1 MVQIA
6 PSILAA
12 DFANLGNA
20 IRLVESAGAE
30 VIHVDVMDGHFV
42 PNITMGPPVVA
53 SIRKVTTLPL
63 DVHLM
68 IEDPDAYIQPF
79 VEAGADWISV
89 HVEAC
94 RHLDRTVQ
102 LIRSC
107 GAKPG
112 VVLNPAT
119 SISTLDE
126 TLRLVDFVLVM
137 TVNPGF
143 GGQRFLPYTLE
154 KVQRLRK
161 VIQHKGLSAKIEV
174 DGGIGLENVADLVKS
189 GANILVVGSQI
200 FGDPDPA
207 AAVRET
213 EDTGRAMRSR
223 SADVGLN
230 LGGFE

>member
-12 DFANLGNA
+12 DFANLGSA

-53 SIRKVTTLPL
+53 SIRKVTSLPL

-79 VEAGADWISV
+79 ADAGADWISV
-89 HVEAC
+89 HVETC
-94 RHLDRTVQ
+94 PHLDRTLQ
-102 LIRSC
+102 LIRSY
-107 GAKPG
+107 GARPG

-119 SISTLDE
+119 SLSTLDE
-126 TLRLVDFVLVM
+126 VLRLVEYVLIM

-161 VIQHKGLSAKIEV
+161 VIQHKGLSARIEV
-174 DGGIGLENVADLVKS
+174 DGGVSLENVPDLVRS

-207 AAVRET
+207 AAVKQLKALAERC
-213 EDTGRAMRSR
+213 AVNSQ
-223 SADVGLN
+223 SLA
-230 LGGFE
+230 

>member
-12 DFANLGNA
+12 DFANLGGA

-53 SIRKVTTLPL
+53 SIRKVTSLPL

-79 VEAGADWISV
+79 VDAGADWISV
-89 HVEAC
+89 HVETC
-94 RHLDRTVQ
+94 PHLDRTLQ
-102 LIRSC
+102 LIRSL

-119 SISTLDE
+119 SLSTLDE
-126 TLRLVDFVLVM
+126 VVRIVDHVLVM

-174 DGGIGLENVADLVKS
+174 DGGVSLENVPDLVKS
-189 GANILVVGSQI
+189 GAQILVVGSQI
-200 FGDPDPA
+200 FGDSDAA
-207 AAVRET
+207 AAVKKLKALAE
-213 EDTGRAMRSR
+213 R
-223 SADVGLN
+223 SAADPQSLA
-230 LGGFE
+230 

>member
-12 DFANLGNA
+12 DFANLGGA

-53 SIRKVTTLPL
+53 SIRKVTSLAL

-79 VEAGADWISV
+79 VDAGADWISV
-89 HVEAC
+89 HVETC
-94 RHLDRTVQ
+94 PHLDRTLQ

-119 SISTLDE
+119 SLSTLDE
-126 TLRLVDFVLVM
+126 ALRLVEYVLIM

-174 DGGIGLENVADLVKS
+174 DGGVSLENVPDLVKS
-189 GANILVVGSQI
+189 GANILVIGSQI

-207 AAVRET
+207 AAVKKLKALAE
-213 EDTGRAMRSR
+213 R
-223 SADVGLN
+223 SAVDPQSLA
-230 LGGFE
+230 

>member
-12 DFANLGNA
+12 DFANLGGA

-53 SIRKVTTLPL
+53 SIRKVTSLPL

-79 VEAGADWISV
+79 VDAGADWISV
-89 HVEAC
+89 HVETC
-94 RHLDRTVQ
+94 HHLDRTLQ

-119 SISTLDE
+119 SLSTLDE
-126 TLRLVDFVLVM
+126 ALRLVEYVLIM

-174 DGGIGLENVADLVKS
+174 DGGVSLENVPDLVES
-189 GANILVVGSQI
+189 GANILVIGSQI

-207 AAVRET
+207 AAVKKLKALAE
-213 EDTGRAMRSR
+213 R
-223 SADVGLN
+223 SAVDPQSLA
-230 LGGFE
+230 

>member
-12 DFANLGNA
+12 DFADLGSA
-20 IRLVESAGAE
+20 IRLAESAGAE

-42 PNITMGPPVVA
+42 PNITIGPPVVA
-53 SIRKVTTLPL
+53 SIRKVTSLPL

-79 VEAGADWISV
+79 VDAGADWISV
-89 HVEAC
+89 HVETC
-94 RHLDRTVQ
+94 PHLDRTLQ
-102 LIRSC
+102 LIRSL

-119 SISTLDE
+119 SLSTLDE
-126 TLRLVDFVLVM
+126 VLRIVDHVLVM

-174 DGGIGLENVADLVKS
+174 DGGVSLENVPDLVKS

-207 AAVRET
+207 AAVNKLKALAERC
-213 EDTGRAMRSR
+213 AVNPQLL
-223 SADVGLN
+223 A
-230 LGGFE
+230 

>member
-12 DFANLGNA
+12 DFANLGDA

-53 SIRKVTTLPL
+53 SIRKVTSLPL

-68 IEDPDAYIQPF
+68 IEDPDAYVQPF
-79 VEAGADWISV
+79 VDAGADWISV
-89 HVEAC
+89 HVETC
-94 RHLDRTVQ
+94 PHLDRTLE

-119 SISTLDE
+119 SLSTLDE
-126 TLRLVDFVLVM
+126 ALRLVEYVLIM

-174 DGGIGLENVADLVKS
+174 DGGVSLENVPDLVKS
-189 GANILVVGSQI
+189 GANILVIGSQI

-207 AAVRET
+207 AAVKKLKALAE
-213 EDTGRAMRSR
+213 R
-223 SADVGLN
+223 SAVDPQSLA
-230 LGGFE
+230 

>member
-1 MVQIA
+1 MIQIA

-12 DFANLGNA
+12 DFADLGNA
-20 IRLVESAGAE
+20 IRIAESAGAE

-42 PNITMGPPVVA
+42 PNITMGPPIVA

-79 VEAGADWISV
+79 VNAGADWISV
-89 HVEAC
+89 HVETC
-94 RHLDRTVQ
+94 PHLDRTLQ
-102 LIRSC
+102 LVRSL
-107 GAKPG
+107 GARPG

-119 SISTLDE
+119 SLSTLDE
-126 TLRLVDFVLVM
+126 ALCLVEYVLIM

-161 VIQHKGLSAKIEV
+161 VIQQKGLSVKIEV
-174 DGGIGLENVADLVKS
+174 DGGVSLE
-189 GANILVVGSQI
+189 
-200 FGDPDPA
+200 
-207 AAVRET
+207 
-213 EDTGRAMRSR
+213 
-223 SADVGLN
+223 
-230 LGGFE
+230 

>member
-12 DFANLGNA
+12 DFADLGNS

-53 SIRKVTTLPL
+53 SIRKVTSLPL

-68 IEDPDAYIQPF
+68 IEDPDAYVQPF
-79 VEAGADWISV
+79 VDAGADWISV
-89 HVEAC
+89 HVETC
-94 RHLDRTVQ
+94 PHLDRTLQ

-119 SISTLDE
+119 SLSTLDE
-126 TLRLVDFVLVM
+126 VLRIVDHVLVM

-143 GGQRFLPYTLE
+143 GSQRFLPYTLE

-161 VIQHKGLSAKIEV
+161 VIQHKGLSARIEV
-174 DGGIGLENVADLVKS
+174 DGGVSLENVPDLVKS

-207 AAVRET
+207 DAVRKLKALAERCAV
-213 EDTGRAMRSR
+213 DPQSLA
-223 SADVGLN
+223 
-230 LGGFE
+230 

>member
-12 DFANLGNA
+12 DFANLGGA
-20 IRLVESAGAE
+20 IRLVESVGAE

-53 SIRKVTTLPL
+53 SIRKVTSLPL

-79 VEAGADWISV
+79 VDAGADWISV
-89 HVEAC
+89 HVETC
-94 RHLDRTVQ
+94 PHLDRTLQ
-102 LIRSC
+102 LIRSL

-119 SISTLDE
+119 SLSTLDE
-126 TLRLVDFVLVM
+126 VLRIVDHVLVM

-174 DGGIGLENVADLVKS
+174 DGGVSLENVPDLVKS
-189 GANILVVGSQI
+189 GAQILVVGSQI

-207 AAVRET
+207 AAVKKLKALAE
-213 EDTGRAMRSR
+213 R
-223 SADVGLN
+223 SAVDPQSLA
-230 LGGFE
+230 

>member
-20 IRLVESAGAE
+20 IRLVESAGADI
-30 VIHVDVMDGHFV
+30 IHVDVMDGHFV

-68 IEDPDAYIQPF
+68 IEDPDAFVQPF
-79 VEAGADWISV
+79 ADAGADWISV

-94 RHLDRTVQ
+94 RHLDRTLQ

-119 SISTLDE
+119 SLSTLDE
-126 TLRLVDFVLVM
+126 TLRLVDYVLVM

-174 DGGIGLENVADLVKS
+174 DGGIGLENVPDLVRS

-200 FGDPDPA
+200 FGTPDPA
-207 AAVRET
+207 DAVRKLKAFAEPCVV
-213 EDTGRAMRSR
+213 DPQSLA
-223 SADVGLN
+223 
-230 LGGFE
+230 

>member
-12 DFANLGNA
+12 DFANLGGA

-53 SIRKVTTLPL
+53 SIRKVTSLPL

-79 VEAGADWISV
+79 VDAGADWISV
-89 HVEAC
+89 HVETC
-94 RHLDRTVQ
+94 PHLDRTLQ
-102 LIRSC
+102 LIRSL

-119 SISTLDE
+119 SLSTLDE
-126 TLRLVDFVLVM
+126 VLRIVDHVLVM

-174 DGGIGLENVADLVKS
+174 DGGVSLENVPDLVKS
-189 GANILVVGSQI
+189 GAQILVVGSQI

-207 AAVRET
+207 AAVKKLKALAE
-213 EDTGRAMRSR
+213 R
-223 SADVGLN
+223 SAVDPQSLA
-230 LGGFE
+230 

>member
-12 DFANLGNA
+12 DFADLGNG

-53 SIRKVTTLPL
+53 SIRKVTSLPL

-79 VEAGADWISV
+79 VDAGADWISV
-89 HVEAC
+89 HVETC
-94 RHLDRTVQ
+94 PHLDRTLQ

-119 SISTLDE
+119 SLSTLDE
-126 TLRLVDFVLVM
+126 ALRLVEYVLVM

-143 GGQRFLPYTLE
+143 GGQHFLPYTLE

-161 VIQHKGLSAKIEV
+161 VIQHKGLSARIEV
-174 DGGIGLENVADLVKS
+174 DGGVSLENVPDLVNS

-200 FGDPDPA
+200 FGDPNPA
-207 AAVRET
+207 EAVRKLKELA
-213 EDTGRAMRSR
+213 ER
-223 SADVGLN
+223 SAVDRQL
-230 LGGFE
+230 LA

>member
-94 RHLDRTVQ
+94 RHLDRTIQ

-119 SISTLDE
+119 SLSTLDE
-126 TLRLVDFVLVM
+126 TLRLVDYVLVM

-174 DGGIGLENVADLVKS
+174 DGGVGLENVPDLVKS

-207 AAVRET
+207 EAVQEA
-213 EDTGRAMRSR
+213 EGTG
-223 SADVGLN
+223 
-230 LGGFE
+230 

>member
-20 IRLVESAGAE
+20 IRLVESAGAD

-68 IEDPDAYIQPF
+68 IEDPDAYVQPF
-79 VEAGADWISV
+79 ADAGADWISV

-94 RHLDRTVQ
+94 RHLDRTLQ

-119 SISTLDE
+119 SLSTLDE
-126 TLRLVDFVLVM
+126 TLRLVDYVLVM

-154 KVQRLRK
+154 KVQRLKK

-174 DGGIGLENVADLVKS
+174 DGGIGLENVPDLVRS
-189 GANILVVGSQI
+189 GADILVVGSQI
-200 FGDPDPA
+200 FGAPDPA
-207 AAVRET
+207 EALRKLKALAEPCAV
-213 EDTGRAMRSR
+213 DPQSLA
-223 SADVGLN
+223 
-230 LGGFE
+230 

>member
-12 DFANLGNA
+12 DFADLGGA
-20 IRLVESAGAE
+20 IRLVESAGAQ

-53 SIRKVTTLPL
+53 SIRKVTSLPL

-79 VEAGADWISV
+79 ADAGADWISV
-89 HVEAC
+89 HVETC
-94 RHLDRTVQ
+94 PHLDRTLQ

-107 GAKPG
+107 GAKSG

-119 SISTLDE
+119 SLSTLDE
-126 TLRLVDFVLVM
+126 ALRLVEYVLIM

-161 VIQHKGLSAKIEV
+161 VIQHKGLSARIEV
-174 DGGIGLENVADLVKS
+174 DGGVSLENVPDLVKS

-207 AAVRET
+207 AAVKKLKALAE
-213 EDTGRAMRSR
+213 R
-223 SADVGLN
+223 SAVDPQSLA
-230 LGGFE
+230 

>member
-1 MVQIA
+1 
-6 PSILAA
+6 
-12 DFANLGNA
+12 
-20 IRLVESAGAE
+20 
-30 VIHVDVMDGHFV
+30 MDGHFV

-53 SIRKVTTLPL
+53 SIRKVTSLPL

-79 VEAGADWISV
+79 VDAGADWISV
-89 HVEAC
+89 HVETC
-94 RHLDRTVQ
+94 PHLDRTLQ
-102 LIRSC
+102 LIRSF

-119 SISTLDE
+119 SLSTLDE
-126 TLRLVDFVLVM
+126 ALRIVDYVLVM

-174 DGGIGLENVADLVKS
+174 DGGVSLENVPDLVKS
-189 GANILVVGSQI
+189 GANILVIGSQI

-207 AAVRET
+207 AAVKKLKALAE
-213 EDTGRAMRSR
+213 R
-223 SADVGLN
+223 SAVDPQSLA
-230 LGGFE
+230 

>member
-12 DFANLGNA
+12 DFANLGGA

-53 SIRKVTTLPL
+53 SIRKVTSLPL

-79 VEAGADWISV
+79 VDAGADWISV
-89 HVEAC
+89 HVETC
-94 RHLDRTVQ
+94 PHLDRTLQ
-102 LIRSC
+102 LIRSL
-107 GAKPG
+107 GAKSG

-119 SISTLDE
+119 SLSTLDE
-126 TLRLVDFVLVM
+126 VLRIVDHVLVM

-143 GGQRFLPYTLE
+143 GGQPFLPYTLE

-161 VIQHKGLSAKIEV
+161 VIRHKGLSAKIEV
-174 DGGIGLENVADLVKS
+174 DGGVSLENVPDLVKS
-189 GANILVVGSQI
+189 GAQILVVGSQI

-207 AAVRET
+207 AAVKKLKALAE
-213 EDTGRAMRSR
+213 R
-223 SADVGLN
+223 SAVDPQSLA
-230 LGGFE
+230 

>member
-20 IRLVESAGAE
+20 IRLVESAGAD

-68 IEDPDAYIQPF
+68 IEDPDAYVQPF
-79 VEAGADWISV
+79 ADAGADWISV

-94 RHLDRTVQ
+94 RHLDRTLQ

-119 SISTLDE
+119 SLSTLDE
-126 TLRLVDFVLVM
+126 TLRLVDYVLVM

-154 KVQRLRK
+154 KVQRLKK

-174 DGGIGLENVADLVKS
+174 DGGISLENVPDLVRS
-189 GANILVVGSQI
+189 GADILVVGSQI
-200 FGDPDPA
+200 FGAPDPA
-207 AAVRET
+207 EAVRKLKAQAEPCAV
-213 EDTGRAMRSR
+213 DPQSLA
-223 SADVGLN
+223 
-230 LGGFE
+230 

>member
-12 DFANLGNA
+12 DFANLGSA

-30 VIHVDVMDGHFV
+30 VIHLDVMDGHFV

-53 SIRKVTTLPL
+53 SIRKVTSLPL

-68 IEDPDAYIQPF
+68 IEDPDAF
-79 VEAGADWISV
+79 VQSFIDAGADWISV
-89 HVEAC
+89 HVETC
-94 RHLDRTVQ
+94 PHLDRTLQ
-102 LIRSC
+102 LIRSL

-112 VVLNPAT
+112 VVVNPAT
-119 SISTLDE
+119 SLSTLDE
-126 TLRLVDFVLVM
+126 VLRIVDHVLVM

-174 DGGIGLENVADLVKS
+174 DGGVSLENVPDLVKS

-207 AAVRET
+207 AAVKRLKALAERCAV
-213 EDTGRAMRSR
+213 DQHLLA
-223 SADVGLN
+223 
-230 LGGFE
+230 

>member
-12 DFANLGNA
+12 DFANLGGA

-53 SIRKVTTLPL
+53 SIRKVTSLPL

-79 VEAGADWISV
+79 VDAGADWISV
-89 HVEAC
+89 HVETC
-94 RHLDRTVQ
+94 PHLDRTLQ

-119 SISTLDE
+119 SLSTLDE
-126 TLRLVDFVLVM
+126 ALRLVEYVLVM

-161 VIQHKGLSAKIEV
+161 VIQHKGLSATIEV
-174 DGGIGLENVADLVKS
+174 DGGVSLENIPDLVKS
-189 GANILVVGSQI
+189 GASILVVGSQI

-207 AAVRET
+207 AAVKKLKALAE
-213 EDTGRAMRSR
+213 R
-223 SADVGLN
+223 SAVDSQSLA
-230 LGGFE
+230 

>member
-1 MVQIA
+1 M
-6 PSILAA
+6 PSVLWS
-12 DFANLGNA
+12 LLEL
-20 IRLVESAGAE
+20 R

-119 SISTLDE
+119 SLSTLDE

-174 DGGIGLENVADLVKS
+174 DGGVSLENIPDLVKS

-207 AAVRET
+207 ASVQEAEG
-213 EDTGRAMRSR
+213 TG
-223 SADVGLN
+223 
-230 LGGFE
+230 

>member
-12 DFANLGNA
+12 DFANLGGA

-53 SIRKVTTLPL
+53 SIRKVTSLPL

-79 VEAGADWISV
+79 VDAGADWISV
-89 HVEAC
+89 HVETC
-94 RHLDRTVQ
+94 PHLDRTLQ

-112 VVLNPAT
+112 VVLNPVT
-119 SISTLDE
+119 SLSTLDE
-126 TLRLVDFVLVM
+126 ALRLVEYVLIM

-161 VIQHKGLSAKIEV
+161 VIQHKGLSARIEV
-174 DGGIGLENVADLVKS
+174 DGGVSPENVPDLVKS
-189 GANILVVGSQI
+189 GAQILVVGSQI
-200 FGDPDPA
+200 FGDADPA
-207 AAVRET
+207 AAVKKLKALAE
-213 EDTGRAMRSR
+213 R
-223 SADVGLN
+223 SAVDPQSLA
-230 LGGFE
+230 

>member
-20 IRLVESAGAE
+20 IRLVESAGAD

-68 IEDPDAYIQPF
+68 IEDPDAYVQPF
-79 VEAGADWISV
+79 ADAGADWISV

-94 RHLDRTVQ
+94 RHLDRTLQ

-119 SISTLDE
+119 SLSTLDE
-126 TLRLVDFVLVM
+126 TLRLVDYVLVM

-154 KVQRLRK
+154 KVQRLKK

-174 DGGIGLENVADLVKS
+174 DGGISLENVPDLVRS
-189 GANILVVGSQI
+189 GADILVVGSQI
-200 FGDPDPA
+200 FGAPDPA
-207 AAVRET
+207 EAVRKLKALAEPCAV
-213 EDTGRAMRSR
+213 DPQSLA
-223 SADVGLN
+223 
-230 LGGFE
+230 

>member
-12 DFANLGNA
+12 DFADLGGA

-42 PNITMGPPVVA
+42 PNITIGPPVVA

-79 VEAGADWISV
+79 VDAGADWISV
-89 HVEAC
+89 HVETC
-94 RHLDRTVQ
+94 PHLDRTLQ
-102 LIRSC
+102 LIRSL

-119 SISTLDE
+119 SLSALDE
-126 TLRLVDFVLVM
+126 ALRLVDYVLVM

-161 VIQHKGLSAKIEV
+161 VLQHKGLSAKIEV
-174 DGGIGLENVADLVKS
+174 DGGVSLENVSDLVRS
-189 GANILVVGSQI
+189 GATVLVVGSHI

-207 AAVRET
+207 DVVRKLKARAERCAV
-213 EDTGRAMRSR
+213 DPQSLA
-223 SADVGLN
+223 
-230 LGGFE
+230 

>member
-20 IRLVESAGAE
+20 IRLVESAGAD

-68 IEDPDAYIQPF
+68 IEDPDAY
-79 VEAGADWISV
+79 VEAFADAGADWISV

-94 RHLDRTVQ
+94 RHLDRTLQ

-107 GAKPG
+107 GARPG

-119 SISTLDE
+119 SLSTLDE
-126 TLRLVDFVLVM
+126 TLRLVDYVLVM

-143 GGQRFLPYTLE
+143 GGQRFLPYTVE

-174 DGGIGLENVADLVKS
+174 DGGISLENLPDLVRS
-189 GANILVVGSQI
+189 GADILVVGSQI
-200 FGDPDPA
+200 FGAPDPA
-207 AAVRET
+207 EAVRKLKAQAEPCAV
-213 EDTGRAMRSR
+213 DPQSLA
-223 SADVGLN
+223 
-230 LGGFE
+230 

>member
-12 DFANLGNA
+12 DFANLGGA
-20 IRLVESAGAE
+20 IRIVESAGAE

-53 SIRKVTTLPL
+53 SIRKVTSLPL

-79 VEAGADWISV
+79 VDAGADWISV
-89 HVEAC
+89 HVETC
-94 RHLDRTVQ
+94 PHLDRTLQ
-102 LIRSC
+102 LIRSL

-119 SISTLDE
+119 SLSTLDE
-126 TLRLVDFVLVM
+126 VVRIVDHVLVM

-174 DGGIGLENVADLVKS
+174 DGGVSLENVPDLVKS
-189 GANILVVGSQI
+189 GAQILVVGSQI
-200 FGDPDPA
+200 FGDSDAA
-207 AAVRET
+207 AAVKKLKALAE
-213 EDTGRAMRSR
+213 R
-223 SADVGLN
+223 SAVDPQL
-230 LGGFE
+230 LA

>member
-12 DFANLGNA
+12 DFADLGSA

-53 SIRKVTTLPL
+53 SIRKVTSLPL

-79 VEAGADWISV
+79 VDAGADWISV
-89 HVEAC
+89 HVETC
-94 RHLDRTVQ
+94 PHLDRTIQ

-119 SISTLDE
+119 SLSTLDE
-126 TLRLVDFVLVM
+126 ALRLVEYVLVM

-143 GGQRFLPYTLE
+143 GGQHFLPYTLE

-161 VIQHKGLSAKIEV
+161 VIQHKGLSARIEV
-174 DGGIGLENVADLVKS
+174 DGGVSLENVPDLVKS

-207 AAVRET
+207 DAVRKLKVLAE
-213 EDTGRAMRSR
+213 R
-223 SADVGLN
+223 SAVDAQTLA
-230 LGGFE
+230 

>member
-1 MVQIA
+1 MIQIA

-12 DFANLGNA
+12 DFANLGDA
-20 IRLVESAGAE
+20 IRLAESAGAE

-68 IEDPDAYIQPF
+68 IEDPDAYVQPF
-79 VEAGADWISV
+79 VDAGADWISV
-89 HVEAC
+89 HVETC
-94 RHLDRTVQ
+94 PHLDRTLH
-102 LIRSC
+102 LIRSL

-119 SISTLDE
+119 SLSTVDE
-126 TLRLVDFVLVM
+126 ALRLVDYVLVM

-161 VIQHKGLSAKIEV
+161 VIQHKGLSVKIEV
-174 DGGIGLENVADLVKS
+174 DGGVSLENVSDLVKS
-189 GANILVVGSQI
+189 GAGILVVGSQI

-207 AAVRET
+207 AVVRKLKALAERCAV
-213 EDTGRAMRSR
+213 DPQAL
-223 SADVGLN
+223 A
-230 LGGFE
+230 

>member
-1 MVQIA
+1 MIQIA

-42 PNITMGPPVVA
+42 PNLTMGPPVVA
-53 SIRKVTTLPL
+53 SIRKVTSLPL

-68 IEDPDAYIQPF
+68 IENPDAYIQPF
-79 VEAGADWISV
+79 VDAGADWISV
-89 HVEAC
+89 HVETC
-94 RHLDRTVQ
+94 PHLDRTLQ
-102 LIRSC
+102 LIRTL

-119 SISTLDE
+119 SLSTLDE
-126 TLRLVDFVLVM
+126 AIRLVEFVLVM

-161 VIQHKGLSAKIEV
+161 VIQHKGLSVKIEV
-174 DGGIGLENVADLVKS
+174 DGGVSLENVSELVKS
-189 GANILVVGSQI
+189 GASVLVVGSQI

-207 AAVRET
+207 AVVRKLKAQAE
-213 EDTGRAMRSR
+213 R
-223 SADVGLN
+223 SAVDPQALA
-230 LGGFE
+230 

>member
-12 DFANLGNA
+12 DFANLANA
-20 IRLVESAGAE
+20 IRLVESAGADL
-30 VIHVDVMDGHFV
+30 IHVDVMDGHFV

-68 IEDPDAYIQPF
+68 IEDPDSYIQPF
-79 VEAGADWISV
+79 ADAGADWISV

-94 RHLDRTVQ
+94 QHLDRTLQ
-102 LIRSC
+102 LIRSW

-119 SISTLDE
+119 SLSTLDE
-126 TLRLVDFVLVM
+126 TLRLVDYVLVM

-174 DGGIGLENVADLVKS
+174 DGGISFENVPDLVRS

-200 FGDPDPA
+200 FGAPDPA
-207 AAVRET
+207 DAVRKLKALAEPCAV
-213 EDTGRAMRSR
+213 DPQSLA
-223 SADVGLN
+223 
-230 LGGFE
+230 

>member
-12 DFANLGNA
+12 DFANLGGA

-30 VIHVDVMDGHFV
+30 IIHVDVMDGHFV

-53 SIRKVTTLPL
+53 SIRKVTSLPL

-79 VEAGADWISV
+79 VDAGADWISV
-89 HVEAC
+89 HVETC
-94 RHLDRTVQ
+94 PHLDRTLQ

-119 SISTLDE
+119 SLSTLDE
-126 TLRLVDFVLVM
+126 ALRLVEYVLIM

-174 DGGIGLENVADLVKS
+174 DGGVSLENVPDLVKS
-189 GANILVVGSQI
+189 GAQILVVGSQI

-207 AAVRET
+207 AAVKKLKALAE
-213 EDTGRAMRSR
+213 R
-223 SADVGLN
+223 SAVDPQSLA
-230 LGGFE
+230 

>member
-1 MVQIA
+1 MIQIA

-12 DFANLGNA
+12 DFANLGDA
-20 IRLVESAGAE
+20 IRLAESAGAE

-68 IEDPDAYIQPF
+68 IEDPDAYVQPF
-79 VEAGADWISV
+79 VDAGADWISV
-89 HVEAC
+89 HVETC
-94 RHLDRTVQ
+94 PHLDRTLH
-102 LIRSC
+102 LIRSL

-119 SISTLDE
+119 SLSTVDE
-126 TLRLVDFVLVM
+126 ALRLVDYVLVM

-174 DGGIGLENVADLVKS
+174 DGGVSLENVSDLVKS
-189 GANILVVGSQI
+189 GAGILVVGSQI

-207 AAVRET
+207 AVVRKLKALAERCAV
-213 EDTGRAMRSR
+213 DPQAL
-223 SADVGLN
+223 A
-230 LGGFE
+230 

>member
-12 DFANLGNA
+12 DFANLGGA

-53 SIRKVTTLPL
+53 SIRKVTSLPL

-79 VEAGADWISV
+79 VDAGADWISV
-89 HVEAC
+89 HVETC
-94 RHLDRTVQ
+94 PHLDRTLQ
-102 LIRSC
+102 LIRSL

-119 SISTLDE
+119 SLSTLDE
-126 TLRLVDFVLVM
+126 VVRIVDHVLVM

-174 DGGIGLENVADLVKS
+174 DGGVSLENVPDLVKS
-189 GANILVVGSQI
+189 GAQILVVGSQI
-200 FGDPDPA
+200 FGDSDAA
-207 AAVRET
+207 AAVKKLKALAE
-213 EDTGRAMRSR
+213 R
-223 SADVGLN
+223 SAVDPQL
-230 LGGFE
+230 LA

>member
-30 VIHVDVMDGHFV
+30 IIHVDVMDGHFV

-68 IEDPDAYIQPF
+68 IEDPDAYIQSF
-79 VEAGADWISV
+79 AEAGADWISV

-94 RHLDRTVQ
+94 RHLDRTIQ

-119 SISTLDE
+119 SLSTLDE
-126 TLRLVDFVLVM
+126 TLRLVDYVLVM

-174 DGGIGLENVADLVKS
+174 DGGISLENVPDLVRS

-200 FGDPDPA
+200 FGASDPA
-207 AAVRET
+207 EAVRKLKALAEPCAVDPQT
-213 EDTGRAMRSR
+213 LA
-223 SADVGLN
+223 
-230 LGGFE
+230 